1 MATTKKVLN
10 LNIAKRGVSTDFLE
24 LVPTQ
29 YLGPAA
35 QAAEA
40 NTTPDVSAV
49 LWDLVPSMTNDL
61 KTAIIQFIDKDKSGK
76 FIPINANKGRTKTI
90 TFEFQG
96 SPSKVYQFGELG
108 LLNIILSYPP
118 GAKINVGNATTATI
132 NTNLITAASP
142 FGAPQQN
149 ITQ

>member
-10 LNIAKRGVSTDFLE
+10 LNIAKRGTETGFLE

-35 QAAEA
+35 QASAA
-40 NTTPDVSAV
+40 TTTPNVSAV

-76 FIPINANKGRTKTI
+76 FIPISANLGRTKTI

-96 SPSKVYQFGELG
+96 SPSKVYKFGELG

-118 GAKINVGNATTATI
+118 SAKAVTGLSSTGLVGTTF
-132 NTNLITAASP
+132 S
-142 FGAPQQN
+142 APQQN
-149 ITQ
+149 LTQ

>member
-10 LNIAKRGVSTDFLE
+10 LNIAKRGSETGFLE
-24 LVPTQ
+24 LIPTQ

-35 QAAEA
+35 QAAA
-40 NTTPDVSAV
+40 STTTPNVNAV
-49 LWDLVPSMTNDL
+49 LWDLVPTMTADL
-61 KTAIIQFIDKDKSGK
+61 KSAIIQFIDKDKSGK
-76 FIPINANKGRTKTI
+76 FVPNKASLGRTKTI

-96 SPSKVYQFGELG
+96 SPSKVYKFGELG

-118 GAKINVGNATTATI
+118 SAKAVTGLSSSLGLLGT
-132 NTNLITAASP
+132 S
-142 FGAPQQN
+142 QQN

>member
-10 LNIAKRGVSTDFLE
+10 LNIAKRGVETGFLE

-29 YLGPAA
+29 SLGPAA
-35 QAAEA
+35 QASAA
-40 NTTPDVSAV
+40 TTTPNVNAV

-76 FIPINANKGRTKTI
+76 FVPILANLGRTKTI

-96 SPSKVYQFGELG
+96 SPSKVYKFGELG

-118 GAKINVGNATTATI
+118 SAKATTGLSSTANLNVSAKTPGGPQLNTTI
-132 NTNLITAASP
+132 
-142 FGAPQQN
+142 
-149 ITQ
+149 